1 MKNTLYVYKPLGDTP
16 LEVIDKLKKKCP
28 QYARQRIGY
37 AGRLDPMAEGVLL
50 LLVGEENTKRKK
62 YEKLN
67 KTYRFEILWGIE
79 SDTYDILGVAKKHG
93 KRAVSEI
100 QIKKLIV
107 SLVGTY
113 TQKYPPYSSARV
125 NGKPLFWWARKNRL
139 NEISLPEKQ
148 IQIFSVRL
156 LTHRSVKAN
165 KLLCDI
171 NNKITLVKGDFRQK
185 EILSTWASVLGTK
198 DKYMI
203 SELTVKCS
211 SGTYVRALCHNMGK
225 AINRAALAYSIT
237 RTCIGNYTLKSD
249 ILDVSEN

>member
-16 LEVIDKLKKKCP
+16 LEVINKLRKKYP
-28 QYARQRIGY
+28 QYAKQRMGY
-37 AGRLDPMAEGVLL
+37 AGRLDPMAEGLLL

-67 KTYRFEILWGIE
+67 KTYRFEILWGFE
-79 SDTYDILGVAKKHG
+79 SDTYDILGITNKHRQ
-93 KRAVSEI
+93 RAVSEI
-100 QIKKLIV
+100 QIRRLIAP
-107 SLVGTY
+107 LLGTR

-125 NGKPLFWWARKNRL
+125 NGKPLFWWARENRL
-139 NEISLPEKQ
+139 NEISFPEKQ

-156 LTHRSVKAN
+156 LDHRYVQAD

-171 NNKITLVKGDFRQK
+171 NNRIALVKGDFRQK
-185 EILSTWASVLGTK
+185 EILSSWASVLGTNEK
-198 DKYMI
+198 HMI
-203 SELTVKCS
+203 SELTITCS

-225 AINRAALAYSIT
+225 AMNTAALAYSIT
-237 RTCIGNYTLKSD
+237 RTCIGNHSLKSD